1 MSGALVE
8 ELDAHFAP
16 TAEDVEWL
24 SFVGAKGWVAVT
36 QDQLRED
43 PEEQVA
49 LMQHGARVLVFK
61 GFLPHHELADLF
73 LRKMKQIKRILH
85 SYNEPFMA
93 KLYVRTGEISVVTL
107 ADLYRRQARR
117 RR

>member
-1 MSGALVE
+1 
-8 ELDAHFAP
+8 
-16 TAEDVEWL
+16 
-24 SFVGAKGWVAVT
+24 
-36 QDQLRED
+36 
-43 PEEQVA
+43 
-49 LMQHGARVLVFK
+49 
-61 GFLPHHELADLF
+61 
-73 LRKMKQIKRILH
+73 MKQIKRILH